1 MNRQAN
7 VRGLPF
13 REFRELVHI
22 PRPGGKP
29 ITEWETAAEPR
40 SRVIHG
46 SAKDALDFV
55 ADASIDCA
63 ITSPPYFWLRDYK
76 VKGQIGLEDS
86 VEAYVAALTEVMEK
100 VRAKLKSDGVLF
112 LNLGDTYYS
121 GKGQPHGDDKKSS
134 KRRFGLRAVD
144 KSGGLG
150 IGLQRKSIIGI
161 PWRVATAMCLDNWV
175 LRSPII
181 WHRENCLTEPTARDR
196 PSRSYEFV
204 FMFVK
209 SRKYFFNKKN
219 LPNDNWAEDV
229 WNIAPRPKSNGSLD
243 TAPFPDEL
251 VERCLTIGCKPGG
264 TVLDPFCGSG
274 TTLRVSR
281 RNGHPCVGIDLNREF
296 CDYAIRSLSA

>member
-1 MNRQAN
+1 MSTRRKGSVHYPLHVQFER
-7 VRGLPF
+7 VRIATGELGHWVSTELPS
-13 REFRELVHI
+13 
-22 PRPGGKP
+22 
-29 ITEWETAAEPR
+29 W
-40 SRVIHG
+40 SVING
-46 SAKDALDFV
+46 PAKYALDLIP
-55 ADASIDCA
+55 DASVDCVV
-63 ITSPPYFWLRDYK
+63 TSPPYFWLRDYK
-76 VKGQIGLEDS
+76 VAGQIGLEES
-86 VEAYVAALTEVMEK
+86 VDAYVVALREIMAK
-100 VRAKLKSDGVLF
+100 VRDKLATDGVLF

-121 GKGQPHGDDKKSS
+121 GKGQPHGHDPKSS

-150 IGLQRKSIIGI
+150 IGLQRKSTIGI

-181 WHRENCLTEPTARDR
+181 WHRDHCLPEPTARDR

-209 SRKYFFNKKN
+209 NRKYFFNKKN

-229 WNIAPRPKSNGSLD
+229 WNIPARPKNGGID

-251 VERCLTIGCKPGG
+251 VERCLTVGCKPGG
-264 TVLDPFCGSG
+264 VVLDPFCGSG

-281 RNGHPCVGIDLNREF
+281 QLGHASIGIDLNREF
-296 CDYAIRSLSA
+296 CEYTVRSLIG